1 MVSSCWPGAR
11 ATTLTYRDPSADACV
26 MIDAKPDAKRH
37 SAIAFVLAT
46 LARISLMAALLASEI
61 FGGGTANARVIS
73 VGPGQLLNIPSQAAT
88 VAQDGDHILIHPATY
103 RDCAVWRAARLT
115 IEAAG
120 PGVTIGDK
128 VCAGRGIFVTVG
140 HDITIRGI
148 TLVHAR
154 TQYHTG
160 AGIFA
165 FGDNLTVEDS
175 RFLDN
180 ENGILA
186 GGSAESRVH
195 IRNSEFRGNGSCEGA
210 CAHAVYAGAPIA
222 LLDIEHCRFRDT
234 RTAHHVKSRAR
245 TTMVVDNDIADE
257 DTGTAS
263 YLIETPNGGNLLVQG
278 NVLQKGARSS
288 NPAAAISI
296 GVEGV
301 TNPTNVLIVRD
312 NRFVS
317 DLPEPTIFVRNST
330 RVTVDLAGN
339 QLSGKVIP
347 QYKPTKADGINRN
360 APE

>member
-1 MVSSCWPGAR
+1 
-11 ATTLTYRDPSADACV
+11 
-26 MIDAKPDAKRH
+26 
-37 SAIAFVLAT
+37 
-46 LARISLMAALLASEI
+46 LLISEI
-61 FGGGTANARVIS
+61 FVSGTARARVIS
-73 VGPGQLLNIPSQAAT
+73 VGPGQLVKIPSQAGT

-103 RDCAVWRAARLT
+103 NDCAVWRAARLT
-115 IEAAG
+115 IEATG

-128 VCAGRGIFVTVG
+128 VCGERGIFVTVG

-186 GGSAESRVH
+186 GGSVNSSVH

-245 TTMVVDNDIADE
+245 TTMVTDSDIADG
-257 DTGTAS
+257 DSGTSS

-278 NVLQKGARSS
+278 NVLHKGVHSS
-288 NPAAAISI
+288 NPAAVISI

-301 TNPTNVLIVRD
+301 TNPTDVLIVRD

-330 RVTVDLAGN
+330 TATVDLAGN
-339 QLSGKVIP
+339 QISGKVIP
-347 QYKPTKADGINRN
+347 EHKPTKADGINRN